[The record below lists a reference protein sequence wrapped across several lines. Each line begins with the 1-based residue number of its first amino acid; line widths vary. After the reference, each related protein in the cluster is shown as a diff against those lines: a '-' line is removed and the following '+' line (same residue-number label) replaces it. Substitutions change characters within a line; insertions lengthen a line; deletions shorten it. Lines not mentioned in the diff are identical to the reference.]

1 MGSGATDDEEETCSC
16 DGCPCVNGRTREA
29 MAMVEGSCGKL
40 VLLGKASTSR
50 LLAAL
55 LAT

>member
-40 VLLGKASTSR
+40 VLLGKASTRR
-50 LLAAL
+50 LLGAL
-55 LAT
+55 LGT